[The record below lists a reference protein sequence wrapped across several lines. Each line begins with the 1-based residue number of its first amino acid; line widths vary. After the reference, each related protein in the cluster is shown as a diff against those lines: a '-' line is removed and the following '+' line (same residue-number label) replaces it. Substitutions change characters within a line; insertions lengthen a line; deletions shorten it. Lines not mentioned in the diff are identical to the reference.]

1 MPRLVTMVPSRTA
14 GSRLTIPQW
23 CAEDKPREKYAAQ
36 GPAALSDAEL
46 LAILLRTG
54 TSTESAVDLSRRILH
69 TCNNQLNRL
78 EDLSLR
84 QLTEIHGIGQAKAIT
99 LKAAFELGRR
109 LSSEQ
114 VEERGTILSSSDA
127 AEIMQERIGHLQHE
141 EFWVLLLNQNYKLI
155 KAERL
160 SSGGITETA
169 VDVRQIIKLAVLN
182 NATVVALAHNH
193 PSNNPTPSADDDR
206 ITQRVKKACEIMRL
220 HFLDH
225 VVVVDGNYYSYHD
238 SGRL

>member
-1 MPRLVTMVPSRTA
+1 MDKSEPA

-127 AEIMQERIGHLQHE
+127 AEIMQERIGYLQHE
-141 EFWVLLLNQNYKLI
+141 EFWVLLLNQAAQILDTVQIGK
-155 KAERL
+155 
-160 SSGGITETA
+160 GGLAATT
-169 VDVRQIIKLAVLN
+169 VDPRVILHEALLH
-182 NATVVALAHNH
+182 NATSIILCHNH
-193 PSNNPTPSADDDR
+193 PSGSLTPSKADILLTKD
-206 ITQRVKKACEIMRL
+206 IQKAAALLNIKVLDHLIL
-220 HFLDH
+220 HKNKYYSFLD
-225 VVVVDGNYYSYHD
+225 NEK
-238 SGRL
+238 L